1 MLRHSSFNLLE
12 YLTEIKLYDWWTSSE
27 TANGEYTWELEKT
40 EEASLTQMEF
50 PSLGFNLPQS
60 TWASITHGSSVVSLT
75 TIPPP
80 RPVKDHSITFFFHGV
95 LLYLIQHLAFN
106 FKAPTDRKCSIFVI
120 FFYLFTSPGKYQNM
134 MNAFKFTDL
143 SKKNRE
149 KKGGK
154 NPFYLFVCFCSLKAL
169 LYSLIHHLPASTS

>member
-1 MLRHSSFNLLE
+1 MQHAILHLEIHSSFFFKFFSCSILCS
-12 YLTEIKLYDWWTSSE
+12 YFSSPQ
-27 TANGEYTWELEKT
+27 L
-40 EEASLTQMEF
+40 F
-50 PSLGFNLPQS
+50 PGPLHICN
-60 TWASITHGSSVVSLT
+60 
-75 TIPPP
+75 
-80 RPVKDHSITFFFHGV
+80 SITFFFHGV